1 MTSLKPCLISETGAG
16 FGEKRP
22 KGERIS
28 QYFSNGQIEYY
39 TLNRASVIP
48 YRLLVSVES
57 DDQPVCSHRDPPGC
71 RGVQNGSCAQS
82 VVHPRA
88 RPEGLCGRG
97 RCRGRL
103 SSGGARASPGS
114 APCRSPPPFLFFS
127 LPLTLL
133 YAPPTGRNRSIPGL
147 ALPFTSFETPR
158 AALQVR
164 DGGLVLLPP
173 LPSRTNWTRLV
184 PRPVL
189 TGHVSSLRAPSPR
202 RWAGGCRVPGGA
214 GVGPPRDESA
224 HPLHTACDRTDPLA
238 SA

>member
-114 APCRSPPPFLFFS
+114 APCRSPPPFPIL
-127 LPLTLL
+127 LPTTHPTVR
-133 YAPPTGRNRSIPGL
+133 PPHGTKQVDSG
-147 ALPFTSFETPR
+147 PR
-158 AALQVR
+158 AALHVLR
-164 DGGLVLLPP
+164 DPA
-173 LPSRTNWTRLV
+173 R
-184 PRPVL
+184 
-189 TGHVSSLRAPSPR
+189 RAPSPR
-202 RWAGGCRVPGGA
+202 RRAGA
-214 GVGPPRDESA
+214 PPPP
-224 HPLHTACDRTDPLA
+224 PLPY
-238 SA
+238 

>member
-114 APCRSPPPFLFFS
+114 APCRSPPPLS
-127 LPLTLL
+127 YSSPYHSPYCT
-133 YAPPTGRNRSIPGL
+133 PPPRDETGRFRASRCPSR
-147 ALPFTSFETPR
+147 PSRPR
-158 AALQVR
+158 APRSKSATA
-164 DGGLVLLPP
+164 GWCSSPP
-173 LPSRTNWTRLV
+173 SP
-184 PRPVL
+184 PVL
-189 TGHVSSLRAPSPR
+189 TGHVSSLAPY
-202 RWAGGCRVPGGA
+202 
-214 GVGPPRDESA
+214 
-224 HPLHTACDRTDPLA
+224 
-238 SA
+238 